1 MRSAKAGAAMACAG
15 VAVAAQHAGSAAHVQ
30 QAHAQQQ
37 AAAAKPVPVQLT
49 AAITPA
55 RSADSSDSSGS
66 YTVQP
71 GDTLS
76 SIAGN
81 YGTSWQQ
88 LWQANSGTVADPNV
102 ISVGQV
108 LSLPGSGASQ
118 TSDQAPDPSTSD
130 GSTAPSD
137 QTTAAPSSASSA
149 SSAAPGSFQ
158 SCVLSRESGGNY
170 SAVNPSSGAG
180 GAYQFLPS
188 TWASLG
194 MPGSPQDASP
204 AQQDQAFQQ
213 LYAQQGSA
221 PWASDGC

>member
-1 MRSAKAGAAMACAG
+1 MACAG
-15 VAVAAQHAGSAAHVQ
+15 VAVAAQHAGGAAHVQ
-30 QAHAQQQ
+30 QAHAQHQ
-37 AAAAKPVPVQLT
+37 AAAAKPVQVHLT
-49 AAITPA
+49 ASTTPA
-55 RSADSSDSSGS
+55 QPADNSGT

-76 SIAGN
+76 SIAAN

-88 LWQANSGTVADPNV
+88 LWQANSGTVANPDV
-102 ISVGQV
+102 IAAGQV
-108 LSLPGSGASQ
+108 LNLPGSAAPQ
-118 TSDQAPDPSTSD
+118 TSDQAPAASTSD
-130 GSTAPSD
+130 GSTAASD
-137 QTTAAPSSASSA
+137 QAAAAPSSDSSASSAGSA

-170 SAVNPSSGAG
+170 SAVNSSSGAG

-194 MPGSPQDASP
+194 MPGSPQNASP

>member
-49 AAITPA
+49 AALTPA
-55 RSADSSDSSGS
+55 RSADSSGS

-76 SIAGN
+76 AIAGN

-88 LWQANSGTVADPNV
+88 LWQANSGTVADPNL

-108 LSLPGSGASQ
+108 LSIPGSGASQ
-118 TSDQAPDPSTSD
+118 ASDQAPDPSTSD
-130 GSTAPSD
+130 TSTAPSD

-149 SSAAPGSFQ
+149 APGSFQ
-158 SCVLSRESGGNY
+158 SCVLSHESGGNY

-204 AQQDQAFQQ
+204 AQQDQAFQE

>member
-1 MRSAKAGAAMACAG
+1 MNRTVRRSATTGAAMACAG
-15 VAVAAQHAGSAAHVQ
+15 VALAAQHTGSAAHVQ
-30 QAHAQQQ
+30 HN
-37 AAAAKPVPVQLT
+37 AAAAKPVPVHLT
-49 AAITPA
+49 AATSPA
-55 RSADSSDSSGS
+55 QSADSSGT

-76 SIAGN
+76 SIADQ
-81 YGTSWQQ
+81 YGVSWQD
-88 LWQANSGTVADPNV
+88 LWQANTSTVSDPNL
-102 ISVGQV
+102 ITAGQV
-108 LSLPGSGASQ
+108 LNLPGSGASQ
-118 TSDQAPDPSTSD
+118 SSDQAPAAPAPDTSST
-130 GSTAPSD
+130 GTSD
-137 QTTAAPSSASSA
+137 QTASAPSSG

-188 TWASLG
+188 TWSSLG

>member
-1 MRSAKAGAAMACAG
+1 MACAG
-15 VAVAAQHAGSAAHVQ
+15 VALAAQHTGSAAHVQ
-30 QAHAQQQ
+30 HS
-37 AAAAKPVPVQLT
+37 AAAAKPVPVHLT
-49 AAITPA
+49 AATTPA
-55 RSADSSDSSGS
+55 QSTDSSGT

-76 SIAGN
+76 SIAN
-81 YGTSWQQ
+81 QYGVSWQD
-88 LWQANSGTVADPNV
+88 LWQANTSTVSDPNV
-102 ISVGQV
+102 ITAGQV
-108 LSLPGSGASQ
+108 LNLPGSGASQ
-118 TSDQAPDPSTSD
+118 SSDQAPAAPAPDTSST
-130 GSTAPSD
+130 GTSD
-137 QTTAAPSSASSA
+137 QTSSAPADQTSSAPSSGSSA
-149 SSAAPGSFQ
+149 SPGSFQ
-158 SCVLSRESGGNY
+158 SCVLNAESGGNY

-188 TWASLG
+188 TWSSLG